1 MTGKNGFS
9 RPLLAL
15 AGFSLLGLTIGLG
28 FIPTANAQATDSL
41 YVGDAADNT
50 VKRFD
55 ASTGQ
60 FLGAFV
66 KRSLAGLHGPR
77 GLILDAANNLTIVD
91 QNAATSTPGEVL
103 QYGPTGALSARIVPH
118 SDQHA
123 PAVPRGM
130 ILWRDHLFVAEFIGE
145 PRQNKPP
152 TPGRLL
158 KYTSAGNFVADLTPA
173 TNLFPG
179 SLKAEFHPRGVV
191 IGPDDRL
198 YVSNVPELP
207 GPAGP
212 GLGGQVLRFD
222 PDTGAFI
229 DVFINSGTGGV
240 GKLNRPRATLL
251 FELRQHRR
259 GHPRLSGRRRWAI
272 VRSEPATLLLPGRSP
287 NRHLCAGG
295 LRFWS
300 GARRD
305 LRPGVRLARR
315 GVGDGMPLCSPCLH
329 QHAVTVHGPARFVSA
344 PVYCVAPGALPRN
357 SRSMWG
363 SSSSSLAALCSA
375 SRPDSRA
382 MASSAIFRALFT
394 FCSTIS
400 TVVP

>member
-28 FIPTANAQATDSL
+28 FVPTANAQATDSL

-55 ASTGQ
+55 ASSGQ

-229 DVFINSGTGGV
+229 DVFINSGAGGV
-240 GKLNRPRATLL
+240 GMLNRPEGLVFGPDGNLYITSFRADASDTDKILIFRGPNATSPGAMAGQIELDAVGGPRAFAQALL
-251 FELRQHRR
+251 FGPGGFLFVPLTNTPPFDTAPDAGAVRR
-259 GHPRLSGRRRWAI
+259 YD
-272 VRSEPATLLLPGRSP
+272 VATKQFDVLVPPTAQG
-287 NRHLCAGG
+287 
-295 LRFWS
+295 
-300 GARRD
+300 
-305 LRPGVRLARR
+305 
-315 GVGDGMPLCSPCLH
+315 
-329 QHAVTVHGPARFVSA
+329 
-344 PVYCVAPGALPRN
+344 GALGQPFYLSFGN
-357 SRSMWG
+357 TDPGTLAYPGGG
-363 SSSSSLAALCSA
+363 SG
-375 SRPDSRA
+375 P
-382 MASSAIFRALFT
+382 
-394 FCSTIS
+394 
-400 TVVP
+400 